1 MEDREII
8 QLLREHKVELINLVE
23 KEIRHCSWAA
33 QRYNSETRY
42 EQMLK
47 FKTLKYIIDN
57 L

>member
-23 KEIRHCSWAA
+23 KEIRKCSWAA
-33 QRYNSETRY
+33 QRYNSEIRY
-42 EQMLK
+42 EQMLR